1 MLDLQPLTD
10 VRADYN
16 PLLWFCLSL
25 IFATITQDIYQPAT
39 TKQEQLRFITSDD
52 LMKPTEAHKKI
63 NKWEEDFIDPA
74 EKPDLCCRN
83 NYTTKQTQ
91 TTIKIYKLEWSYS

>member
-16 PLLWFCLSL
+16 PQLWFCLSL
-25 IFATITQDIYQPAT
+25 IFATITQDNYQPAT

-52 LMKPTEAHKKI
+52 LMKP
-63 NKWEEDFIDPA
+63 
-74 EKPDLCCRN
+74 RS
-83 NYTTKQTQ
+83 TQ
-91 TTIKIYKLEWSYS
+91 ENQQVRRRLY